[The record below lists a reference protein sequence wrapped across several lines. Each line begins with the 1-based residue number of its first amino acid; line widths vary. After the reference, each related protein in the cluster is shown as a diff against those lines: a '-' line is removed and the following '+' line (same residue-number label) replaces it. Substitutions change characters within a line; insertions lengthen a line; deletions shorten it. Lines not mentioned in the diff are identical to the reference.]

1 MRKWEKAIYLA
12 GVTIAT
18 ALFVVAT
25 WPDLRIEVVHDTS
38 DEVVVDDAD
47 LPVFQIS
54 DYDSIFRVYADTIGW
69 DWKMLAAV
77 AYVESKFDTSAVSS
91 VGAQGLMQ
99 IMPQTARAMG
109 IPEGMEHNPEE
120 SVRAAVEYFEY
131 LSHLFRR
138 VPEGERINF
147 VLASYNAGFGHVH
160 DAMRLAH
167 KYGKNRYVWNDNVET
182 YLRLKNDS
190 IYFTDSLCRNG
201 RFSAVETILFVRRV
215 QHKYGEFRLLEEE
228 FMHQQLACTEHQ
240 GGDIDA

>member
-120 SVRAAVEYFEY
+120 SVRAAVESS
-131 LSHLFRR
+131 LSSCAR
-138 VPEGERINF
+138 G
-147 VLASYNAGFGHVH
+147 
-160 DAMRLAH
+160 
-167 KYGKNRYVWNDNVET
+167 
-182 YLRLKNDS
+182 
-190 IYFTDSLCRNG
+190 
-201 RFSAVETILFVRRV
+201 
-215 QHKYGEFRLLEEE
+215 
-228 FMHQQLACTEHQ
+228 
-240 GGDIDA
+240 